1 MRNKFTVVKLVE
13 DKHYELQTYI
23 FKWRGFLKNEKK
35 CSCPQISRNFFVPP
49 KNFWSRFFFIRIYFI
64 RISRLKMA
72 KKLRIIFLIKTLT
85 WFCVEKMWNC
95 RLILICFLP
104 LSLWSE
110 RCNSQIKLTPSVV
123 IWFVFVNIS
132 LQILILNRG
141 MWWLVRIC

>member
-49 KNFWSRFFFIRIYFI
+49 KDFCSRFFFIRIYFI

-72 KKLRIIFLIKTLT
+72 KKLRIFLEYAETRSVLPNFLDKNVNMVLC
-85 WFCVEKMWNC
+85 WENVKLSLNFDLFSALKP
-95 RLILICFLP
+95 LIWKVQFSNKIDAFSCNLICI
-104 LSLWSE
+104 
-110 RCNSQIKLTPSVV
+110 R
-123 IWFVFVNIS
+123 
-132 LQILILNRG
+132 
-141 MWWLVRIC
+141 